1 MGSVSHCTIVRVSTA
16 PCFHKAWPRKGLGY
30 GNAGQN
36 IHSEDREALGAF
48 HSPGQ
53 FLVGLWLRP
62 PLSSSLSF
70 HGSETRTSRR
80 PRGLWGLRGEPTAQ
94 GAQGGAPTCWRVLSV
109 LLVATIEVPRCSL
122 HNRRREKTEAATKNK
137 DALKRDLL
145 GDRRGGAGSPP
156 SGRGPLS
163 CPSSVVLQG
172 SVLWSYVSS
181 LRPVLRS
188 FLRMLWRLWARLEL
202 EVGRGI
208 IGEGNGKPLQSS
220 CLENPMDGGAW

>member
-62 PLSSSLSF
+62 PPAASTALRQGLRAAPGDCGAWRVSQQ
-70 HGSETRTSRR
+70 
-80 PRGLWGLRGEPTAQ
+80 PRGRKAGPLSAEG
-94 GAQGGAPTCWRVLSV
+94 VLSV
-109 LLVATIEVPRCSL
+109 LLVATVEVPRCSL

-156 SGRGPLS
+156 SGRGPLG
-163 CPSSVVLQG
+163 CPSSVALQG

-188 FLRMLWRLWARLEL
+188 FLRMLCRLWARLEL
-202 EVGRGI
+202 EVGRGPYP
-208 IGEGNGKPLQSS
+208 EKAMASHSS
-220 CLENPMDGGAW
+220 TLA